1 MKVDAIAL
9 AQELIRFETVNP
21 PGAEEACAEHLAKVL
36 EPHRFSVERYE
47 LQPCRVSLVV
57 SLPGKESSLA
67 PLVFT
72 GHLDTVPLGQQPWSV
87 PPFAGQI
94 RDRKLYGRG
103 SSDMKAGV
111 AAFVSAAVEV
121 ASAGALQRGLTLV
134 ISAGEETGSE
144 GARHLAELDVLGAA
158 SALVVAEP
166 TSNHLAVAHKGA
178 LHLRAKVSGRTAH
191 GSMPHLG
198 ENAISKALSAIARL
212 EADSFK
218 IAPHPLLG
226 GPTMAVT
233 SIGAGENVNSIPDTC
248 TFTLDVRTIPGM
260 EHSDVLAELRDVL
273 GPSVHLDL
281 PLADMPPV
289 GTDPEDPFVRCILA
303 CLGEGAAAPI
313 GLPYFTDAS
322 VLQTAYNGCPTV
334 ILGPGE
340 PGQAH
345 QTDEFCFIER
355 INMAALIYQSTIER
369 WCRLKYCPEPGCRPE
384 GSEF

>member
-1 MKVDAIAL
+1 MRVDAVPL

-21 PGAEEACAEHLAKVL
+21 PGAEKACAEHLARVL
-36 EPHRFSVERYE
+36 EPHGFVLQRYE
-47 LQPCRVSLVV
+47 HQPTRTNLVARF
-57 SLPGKESSLA
+57 PGHQPGLA

-87 PPFAGQI
+87 PPFAGEI
-94 RDRKLYGRG
+94 RGGRLYGRG

-121 ASAGALQRGLTLV
+121 ASAGGLQRGLTLV
-134 ISAGEETGSE
+134 ITAGEETGSE
-144 GARHLAELDVLGAA
+144 GARHLAKLDVLGAA

-166 TSNHLAVAHKGA
+166 TSNQLAVAHKGA
-178 LHLRAKVSGRTAH
+178 LHLRAQVTGRTAH

-198 ENAISKALSAIARL
+198 ENAISKALSAITRL
-212 EADSFK
+212 EAYSFQL
-218 IAPHPLLG
+218 APHPLLG

-233 SIGAGENVNSIPDTC
+233 SIRAGENVNSIPDTC

-260 EHSDVLAELRDVL
+260 DHAKVLAELRSVL
-273 GPSVHLDL
+273 GPSVQLDV

-289 GTDPEDPFVRCILA
+289 GTDPEDPFVRCVCSCIGK
-303 CLGEGAAAPI
+303 GETVAI

-322 VLQTAYNGCPTV
+322 VLQAAYIGCPTV
-334 ILGPGE
+334 VLGPGE

-345 QTDEFCFIER
+345 QTDEFCPVER
-355 INMAALIYQSTIER
+355 ITEATSIYQHIVER
-369 WCRLKYCPEPGCRPE
+369 WCRLV
-384 GSEF
+384 